1 MNTCNRD
8 IIIIGVR
15 NATALPEHPELDKTD
30 EAYGFLFVLELPEA
44 RAAGFF
50 SRCE

>member
-1 MNTCNRD
+1 MNICNRD

-15 NATALPEHPELDKTD
+15 SATALPEHPALDKTD

-44 RAAGFF
+44 RACWLFLP
-50 SRCE
+50 RL